1 MSCNATEALEERLEI
16 RKGNG
21 NSQPKDGF
29 KSRRVEKDQIVSDEA
44 HKNIHNHNILGET
57 NIFQP
62 GYNSE
67 CVW

>member
-1 MSCNATEALEERLEI
+1 MGTLNQ
-16 RKGNG
+16 KM
-21 NSQPKDGF
+21 GF

-67 CVW
+67 RVW

>member
-1 MSCNATEALEERLEI
+1 MGTVNQ
-16 RKGNG
+16 KM
-21 NSQPKDGF
+21 GF

-62 GYNSE
+62 GFNSE
-67 CVW
+67 CVWWINLFSPAVP

>member
-1 MSCNATEALEERLEI
+1 MGTLNQ
-16 RKGNG
+16 KM
-21 NSQPKDGF
+21 GF

>member
-1 MSCNATEALEERLEI
+1 MGTVNQKT
-16 RKGNG
+16 
-21 NSQPKDGF
+21 GF
-29 KSRRVEKDQIVSDEA
+29 KSRRVEKGDQIVSDEA
-44 HKNIHNHNILGET
+44 HKNINNHNILGET